1 MSDSEQVEQRMNYTT
16 YVAID
21 ESCPFPS
28 KVHVYRDQSK
38 KTRTYVPERTCERT
52 YHPNRSRASGPQLT
66 CSECGYGASDDRWA
80 FCPKCGARYENTCHE
95 AIRAVS
101 E

>member
-1 MSDSEQVEQRMNYTT
+1 MFDCEEREFAPEWDGHTPDEAIARIATLGSE
-16 YVAID
+16 
-21 ESCPFPS
+21 
-28 KVHVYRDQSK
+28 
-38 KTRTYVPERTCERT
+38 TCERT